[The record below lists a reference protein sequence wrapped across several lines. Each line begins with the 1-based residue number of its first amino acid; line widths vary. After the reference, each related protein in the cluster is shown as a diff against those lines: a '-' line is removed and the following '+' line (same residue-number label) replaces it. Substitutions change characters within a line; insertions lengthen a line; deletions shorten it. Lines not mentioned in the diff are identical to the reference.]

1 MSRIV
6 VPKDCVSSYMEGYL
20 KISTAEQIVLNEKV
34 KTKMA
39 SRSSLSSSQPR
50 LHGACLLPGHILVN
64 ERFHGSAVVKALQ
77 ESHVTVQID
86 DNMGVL
92 DFHPSTDVGVVY
104 LTEADLVEGDTYKSK
119 LNKLTKAS
127 FRKVV
132 LAEKTPLSSQ
142 YFLSLQKFVVIERGL
157 VLLPVANS
165 DEVGK
170 ILAQMVFLESKPQN
184 NPYRIKMKPT
194 PIDKTLLTTLQ
205 AVPGLGQKKALS
217 LLTQYGI
224 SIKCGWKSKCPTS
237 EGFFPA
243 SNSWR
248 QEEEHTVLS
257 R

>member
-1 MSRIV
+1 
-6 VPKDCVSSYMEGYL
+6 
-20 KISTAEQIVLNEKV
+20 
-34 KTKMA
+34 MA
-39 SRSSLSSSQPR
+39 SRSSLSSPQPR

-77 ESHVTVQID
+77 ESHVTVQMD

-92 DFHPSTDVGVVY
+92 DFHPSSDVGVVY
-104 LTEADLVEGDTYKSK
+104 LTEADLLEGDTYKSK

-132 LAEKTPLSSQ
+132 SAEKTPLSSQ

-217 LLTQYGI
+217 LLTQYGSIEEI
-224 SIKCGWKSKCPTS
+224 SKASTASLSTVVGKANAQQVKD
-237 EGFFPA
+237 FFQQA
-243 SNSWR
+243 IHGGKRRS
-248 QEEEHTVLS
+248 TLF
-257 R
+257 